1 MEETGDSLKNLIC
14 PVCGAPLLP
23 GAAVWRCESGHC
35 FDVARQGYVNL
46 LPVTQKHSLRP
57 GDSREMVLARRRFL
71 DGGYYAP
78 IAEVLR
84 ELVDGAPDVLD
95 AGCGEGYY
103 LGALQKTVPERW
115 GIDISK
121 EAVRC
126 AAGRDKTAR
135 WLTATAA
142 HLPFA
147 GGSFS
152 CVLSMFALTAA
163 EEFARVLRPDGCFV
177 QVIAGPE
184 HLMALKRIVYPTLT
198 HKEKTLHPAL
208 AGFALETSRTL
219 EFDFTLEGADA
230 VHDLLYMTPHVHRIN
245 AGGAAA
251 LAATERLHD
260 RAQVILT
267 DTVDKRRKI

>member
-78 IAEVLR
+78 IAEALR

-126 AAGRDKTAR
+126 AAGRDKTAH

-142 HLPFA
+142 HLPFV

-208 AGFALETSRTL
+208 AGFSLETSRTL

-245 AGGAAA
+245 AAGAAA

-260 RAQVILT
+260 RAQVIFNRY
-267 DTVDKRRKI
+267 RRQAP

>member
-1 MEETGDSLKNLIC
+1 
-14 PVCGAPLLP
+14 
-23 GAAVWRCESGHC
+23 
-35 FDVARQGYVNL
+35 
-46 LPVTQKHSLRP
+46 
-57 GDSREMVLARRRFL
+57 MVLARRRFL

-142 HLPFA
+142 QLPFA

-260 RAQVILT
+260 RAQVIFNRY
-267 DTVDKRRKI
+267 RRQAP